1 MNATEVQ
8 TGIAHIYSR
17 VNASRNGSMVYL
29 DDLSANNTVID
40 IFTMGILIITMISLG
55 CTMEISKIKD
65 HVLRPRGVAIALVSQ
80 FGIMPLTAFC
90 LAKILQMDPIKAGT
104 LLICG
109 CSPGG
114 SLSNIFSLAIKGDMS
129 LSIVLTTS
137 SSFAAMG
144 LMPLLLYIY
153 CQGFPGLE
161 KAVPYAGITLT
172 LVFTLVPC
180 AMGIAI
186 NHYKPNY
193 SVVVKKVGLG
203 ILIVS
208 SILLVI
214 MSCAAIKD
222 LIWTAFTPENLV
234 AAALM
239 PLIGFI
245 LGFVLSLICG
255 LSAKCS
261 RTISMETG
269 CQNIQ
274 LCFAI
279 LKVAFPLEVIG
290 PMFFFPLIYMS
301 FQCIEAFLLTLCFR
315 CYQTFKEPAEDTRYA
330 SVEIKHEEVKQP

>member
-193 SVVVKKVGLG
+193 SVVVKKVRFLK
-203 ILIVS
+203 S
-208 SILLVI
+208 SSHEHSHHRNRSFDSI
-214 MSCAAIKD
+214 
-222 LIWTAFTPENLV
+222 PGN
-234 AAALM
+234 
-239 PLIGFI
+239 
-245 LGFVLSLICG
+245 
-255 LSAKCS
+255 SAD
-261 RTISMETG
+261 
-269 CQNIQ
+269 
-274 LCFAI
+274 
-279 LKVAFPLEVIG
+279 
-290 PMFFFPLIYMS
+290 
-301 FQCIEAFLLTLCFR
+301 FQPFLL
-315 CYQTFKEPAEDTRYA
+315 
-330 SVEIKHEEVKQP
+330 